1 MDVRI
6 ASEDLSVVVARH
18 GAELQSLRRRSRGG
32 DEHGGRPHGG
42 DEQGGDEQRDGEELL
57 WQAGPAWRRHAPV
70 LFPVVG
76 KVADDEVLVDGRRY
90 PMGQHGFARDLEHEV
105 VEASGSRAVL
115 RLVDSDATREHYPFS
130 FSLVT
135 AYEVRGTSLS
145 VRWTVSTRGDEPLPF
160 SLGWHPA
167 FRWPLADGVAKD
179 DHLVRF
185 AEPEPDD
192 VRGVRGGL
200 LTEPTATPV
209 RGDALPLSGTLFAD
223 DAVVLDSLRS
233 RSVTYEA
240 PGAPRIRL
248 DLVGF
253 PFLGVWSKP
262 SGADFVCLEPWA
274 GLASPEGWQ
283 GELRD
288 KPYAETCAP
297 GGVREMACTVTVE
310 PPT

>member
-6 ASEDLSVVVARH
+6 ASEELSVVVARH
-18 GAELQSLRRRSRGG
+18 GAELQSLQRVGDGPG
-32 DEHGGRPHGG
+32 DEGA
-42 DEQGGDEQRDGEELL
+42 ELL

-76 KVADDEVLVDGRRY
+76 KVADDEVVVDGRRY
-90 PMGQHGFARDLEHEV
+90 PMGQHGFARDLEHEL
-105 VEASGSRAVL
+105 VESAAGRAVL
-115 RLVDSDATREHYPFS
+115 RLTDSEATREHYPFA

-135 AYEVRGTSLS
+135 AYEVRGPSLS
-145 VRWTVSTRGDEPLPF
+145 VRWTVSTHGEQPLPF

-167 FRWPLADGVAKD
+167 FRWPLADGVAKT

-185 AEPEPDD
+185 AEDEPDD

-200 LTEPTATPV
+200 LTEPRPTPV
-209 RGDALPLSGTLFAD
+209 RGDALALSEGLFAD
-223 DAVVLDSLRS
+223 DAVVLDALRS
-233 RSVTYEA
+233 RTVTYEA
-240 PGAPRIRL
+240 PGTFRIRL
-248 DLVGF
+248 DLEGF
-253 PFLGVWSKP
+253 PHLGVWSKP

-288 KPYAETCAP
+288 KPYGQQVAP
-297 GGVREMACTVTVE
+297 GGVREMACTVTVA
-310 PPT
+310 PPG